1 MRFLVVFASVIFSM
15 LLSFHSYSF
24 GRSGHGLV
32 CDMALQLVSV
42 TTQQQ
47 LASLV
52 AASPHTE
59 FASACAWP
67 DEVRGQ
73 DEFRWSAPHHY
84 VNMPRGEKQVTIEDC
99 PERGCILSAIAD
111 MQQRLAADKHD
122 WQALLFLAHHIGD
135 LHQPL
140 HVSYADDL
148 GGNRTAVYFY
158 SHEMP
163 TNLHG
168 VWDTNMLSKLGY
180 DDDYV
185 KQEALFLQLTADN
198 IANWQQGT
206 VLDWA
211 NESAALTYDIY
222 QQYRPGMLIDDT
234 YVLQYQPILEQR
246 LQQAAVRLAFL
257 LEQLLTIE
265 NAE

>member
-1 MRFLVVFASVIFSM
+1 MRFLFVIVSLLVSVN
-15 LLSFHSYSF
+15 SYGF
-24 GRSGHGLV
+24 GRTGHGLV
-32 CDMALQLVSV
+32 CDMALQLVSAK
-42 TTQQQ
+42 TQQQ
-47 LASLV
+47 LATLV

-59 FASACAWP
+59 FAAACSWP
-67 DEVRGQ
+67 DEVRSQ

-84 VNMPRGEKQVTIEDC
+84 VNMPRGEKQVTAENC
-99 PERGCILSAIAD
+99 PEQGCILSAIAD
-111 MQQRLAADKHD
+111 MQQRLIVDQHD

-168 VWDTNMLSKLGY
+168 VWDSNMLSKLSY
-180 DDDYV
+180 DEDYD
-185 KQEALFLQLTADN
+185 KQEALFLQINADN
-198 IANWQQGT
+198 TASWQQGT

-211 NESAALTYDIY
+211 NESAALTYAIY
-222 QQYRPGMLIDDT
+222 QQYRPGMLIDDA
-234 YVLQYQPILEQR
+234 YLEQHQHILEQR
-246 LQQAAVRLAFL
+246 LQQAAVRLAL
-257 LEQLLTIE
+257 LLDRLFSQNSTQ
-265 NAE
+265 

>member
-1 MRFLVVFASVIFSM
+1 MRSLLTFISIISLVT
-15 LLSFHSYSF
+15 SFNSHSF
-24 GRSGHGLV
+24 GRTGHGLV
-32 CDMALQLVSV
+32 CDMALQLTSAS
-42 TTQQQ
+42 TQQQ

-59 FASACAWP
+59 FAAACSWP

-73 DEFRWSAPHHY
+73 EEFRWTAPHHY
-84 VNMPRGEKQVTIEDC
+84 VNMPRGEKQLNADSC
-99 PERGCILSAIAD
+99 PEHGCILSAITT
-111 MQQRLAADKHD
+111 MQQRLKADPSD
-122 WQALLFLAHHIGD
+122 WQALLFLAHHLGD

-168 VWDTNMLSKLGY
+168 VWDSNMLSKLGY
-180 DDDYV
+180 DDDYE
-185 KQEALFLQLTADN
+185 KQEALFLQITAEH

-211 NESAALTYDIY
+211 NESAELTYAIY
-222 QQYRPGMLIDDT
+222 LQYRPGMLIDEA
-234 YVLQYQPILEQR
+234 YVAQHQPTLEQR

-257 LEQLLTIE
+257 LEQIFT
-265 NAE
+265 ASPAK

>member
-1 MRFLVVFASVIFSM
+1 MRFVAVLTSLFFSL
-15 LLSFHSYSF
+15 LLSVNSYGF
-24 GRSGHGLV
+24 GRTGHGLV

-59 FASACAWP
+59 FADACAWP

-73 DEFRWSAPHHY
+73 EEFRWSAPHHY
-84 VNMPRGEKQVTIEDC
+84 VNMPRGEKQVSADHC

-111 MQQRLAADKHD
+111 MQQRLAADHND
-122 WQALLFLAHHIGD
+122 WQALLFLAHHLGD

-168 VWDTNMLSKLGY
+168 VWDTNMLSRLGY
-180 DDDYV
+180 DDDYT
-185 KQEALFLQLTADN
+185 KQEALFLQIDAAK

-211 NESAALTYDIY
+211 NESAAITYDIY
-222 QQYRPGMLIDDT
+222 QHYRPGMLIDDT

-246 LQQAAVRLAFL
+246 LQQAAVRLALL
-257 LEQLLTIE
+257 LEQLLTPKH
-265 NAE
+265 AE